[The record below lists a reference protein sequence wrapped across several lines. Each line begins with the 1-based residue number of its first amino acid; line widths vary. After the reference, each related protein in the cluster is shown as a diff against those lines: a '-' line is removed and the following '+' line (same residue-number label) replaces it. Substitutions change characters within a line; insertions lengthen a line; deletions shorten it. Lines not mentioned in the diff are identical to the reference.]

1 VLFSGGAGSV
11 MGFSLYPMKTSTRM
25 LWSTSF
31 FRHKF
36 PAAAASSF

>member
-1 VLFSGGAGSV
+1 

-31 FRHKF
+31 FRHKL
-36 PAAAASSF
+36 ASSCCFI